1 MKDLQHTLHA
11 LLDRPFDCKSLES
24 LRSLMYLT
32 VHYSADDLTE
42 PERNALNQISA
53 ALLRRRMLDVLDVIE
68 RDAKYVARK
77 TAESHSFLKRIMMSS
92 RISSRL
98 SDKTPLDPSPLLAYV
113 KGKAI
118 EAGDWTI
125 HDPQQP
131 Q

>member
-11 LLDRPFDCKSLES
+11 LLDKPFDCNSSES
-24 LRSLMYLT
+24 LRSLMHLT
-32 VHYSADDLTE
+32 VNYSADDLTE

-53 ALLRRRMLDVLDVIE
+53 ALLRRHMLDVIE

>member
-1 MKDLQHTLHA
+1 MSMH
-11 LLDRPFDCKSLES
+11 
-24 LRSLMYLT
+24 
-32 VHYSADDLTE
+32 
-42 PERNALNQISA
+42 ISA
-53 ALLRRRMLDVLDVIE
+53 KPGEIAKKILLPGDPLR
-68 RDAKYVARK
+68 AKYVAEK
-77 TAESHSFLKRIMMSS
+77 TVESYRYMKRIMMSS

>member
-1 MKDLQHTLHA
+1 
-11 LLDRPFDCKSLES
+11 
-24 LRSLMYLT
+24 
-32 VHYSADDLTE
+32 
-42 PERNALNQISA
+42 
-53 ALLRRRMLDVLDVIE
+53 
-68 RDAKYVARK
+68 
-77 TAESHSFLKRIMMSS
+77 MSS